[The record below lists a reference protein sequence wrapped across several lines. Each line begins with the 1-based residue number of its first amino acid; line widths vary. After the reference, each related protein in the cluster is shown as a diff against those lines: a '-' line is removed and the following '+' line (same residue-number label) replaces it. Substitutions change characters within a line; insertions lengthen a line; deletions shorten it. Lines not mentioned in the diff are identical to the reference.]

1 MQTGM
6 SLRWMI
12 IVRFSQFVCMGLV
25 FWRYRSRRLLPTSA
39 AERQLW
45 TIWIGYLVAC
55 TVTAAAHRLR
65 FGLEAAFELGYYV
78 PWTVLTGLA
87 FFILGSSYWGWCY
100 VLGCAF
106 FGMALFMSARLD
118 WAPLEF
124 GGLWTLALVALGL
137 RLHRL
142 GAQASSRLSGGPPAS
157 AGSSGS

>member
-1 MQTGM
+1 
-6 SLRWMI
+6 
-12 IVRFSQFVCMGLV
+12 MGLV

-45 TIWIGYLVAC
+45 AIWIGYLVAC

-65 FGLEAAFELGYYV
+65 YGLQQEFELGFYV
-78 PWTVLTGLA
+78 PWAILSGLA
-87 FFILGSSYWGWCY
+87 FFVLGSSYWGWCY

-106 FGMALFMSARLD
+106 FGISLLMSLRLN

-137 RLHRL
+137 RLRRL
-142 GAQASSRLSGGPPAS
+142 GTQASNRLAAGPPAPKP
-157 AGSSGS
+157 SSSS